1 MNKHN
6 FNGFLSLSPI
16 IIFLLFYLA
25 VSIIIRDFYKMPI
38 SIAFIIASIWAVMIT
53 SGEKLSKRIEIFSR
67 GAANTNVLYM
77 IWIFILAGAF
87 ASLAKDTGSINAT
100 VNLTLHILPKEFII
114 PGVFIASCF
123 ISLAIGTSVGT
134 VVALTPFAVNLAEST
149 GESVAFLVAVVLGG
163 AFFGDNLSFISDTTI
178 ASTRTQGCR
187 MSDKFKANIWIAGP
201 AAFILLIIYIVIGQA
216 SNYHINTAI
225 SDPWLVLPYLIV
237 IVTAVLGVNVILV
250 LTIGIFSSMIIAFIN
265 GTDLLDMCTFM
276 GTGVTGMG
284 DLIIITL
291 LAAGMLE
298 IIKHNGGIA
307 FIIKWLT
314 RRINGE
320 RGASFSIGALVSIVN
335 ICTANNTVAIIT
347 VGSLAKKI
355 STQFRLDPR
364 KVASLLDSC
373 SCIVQCIIPYGAQT
387 LLATSLAGISPVA
400 PFQYLYY
407 PWLLLLMVIISITF
421 KIPRSHSIS
430 Q

>member
-1 MNKHN
+1 MNKNN

-16 IIFLLFYLA
+16 IIFLLFYVVVSVA
-25 VSIIIRDFYKMPI
+25 VGDFYKMPI
-38 SIAFIIASIWAVMIT
+38 SIAFIIASVWAIMIT
-53 SGEKLSKRIEIFSR
+53 REKNLSKRIEIFSR
-67 GAANTNVLYM
+67 GAASTNVLYM

-114 PGVFIASCF
+114 PGVFIAACF

-134 VVALTPFAVNLAEST
+134 VIALAPFAVNLAEST
-149 GESVAFLVAVVLGG
+149 GESVAFLIAVVLGG
-163 AFFGDNLSFISDTTI
+163 SFFGDNLSFISDTTI
-178 ASTRTQGCR
+178 ASTRTQGCK
-187 MSDKFKANIWIAGP
+187 MNDKFKVNVWIAGP
-201 AAFILLIIYIVIGQA
+201 AAIALLIIYIIIGQTSEYHVTTA
-216 SNYHINTAI
+216 VSN
-225 SDPWLVLPYLIV
+225 PWLVLPYLIV
-237 IVTAVLGVNVILV
+237 IITAVLGVNVILV
-250 LTIGIFSSMIIAFIN
+250 LTIGIFSSIILAFIN
-265 GTDLLDMCTFM
+265 GTGLLDMCTYM
-276 GTGVTGMG
+276 GTGVSGMG

-298 IIKHNGGIA
+298 IIKYNGGIM

-314 RRINGE
+314 QRINNE
-320 RGASFSIGALVSIVN
+320 RGASFAIGSLVSIVN

-355 STQFRLDPR
+355 SMQFKLDPR
-364 KVASLLDSC
+364 KVASLLDTY

-407 PWLLLLMVIISITF
+407 PWLLLLMVTISIIF
-421 KIPRSHSIS
+421 RIPRSHRIP